1 MSIAV
6 VFDSAGTLLNTYRVA
21 KDIAKGKLL
30 PGIET
35 TTLTFSSP
43 DRVLIVIP
51 VHSKDLIGT
60 PADMLLSEYLVKNN
74 IHFGVSC
81 TRKIITAEAIG
92 DVLYTD
98 TRARTGDLAECIKNV
113 WSICKAESVM
123 TLNSG
128 AIVNMAEGAI
138 EFTITA
144 GGWPFTGA
152 KETITAL
159 HRMGVPTFIASGD
172 RSTKLERMADHL
184 GIPRDRVYGVA
195 TPSMKAQIVT
205 DLKEDY
211 DRVMMVGDGINDLC
225 ALKKADI
232 AILTVQ
238 QPGDR
243 PEELY
248 KAADYVVRT
257 VSEVVPIVQRLLSPE
272 DPPGKIPDRDCRT
285 HDIKGNM
292 TRIQH

>member
-21 KDIAKGKLL
+21 KDIANRKLL

-43 DRVLIVIP
+43 DRVLIVLP
-51 VHSKDLIGT
+51 VHSKDLMAT
-60 PADMLLSEYLVKNN
+60 PPEALLAEYLVRHD
-74 IHFGVSC
+74 IGFGISC
-81 TRKIITAEAIG
+81 TRKITTADEIG
-92 DVLYTD
+92 DILYAD
-98 TRARTGDLAECIKNV
+98 DSTRVGDLQECIRNV
-113 WSICKAESVM
+113 WTVCKEESVV

-128 AIVNMAEGAI
+128 AIINMARREI
-138 EFTITA
+138 EFAITA
-144 GGWPFTGA
+144 GGWPFEGA
-152 KETITAL
+152 KEAITAL

-172 RSTKLERMADHL
+172 RVTKLERMADHL

-195 TPSMKAQIVT
+195 TPTVKAQIVN
-205 DLKEDY
+205 DLRQEY
-211 DRVMMVGDGINDLC
+211 DRVLMVGDGINDLC
-225 ALKKADI
+225 AMRNADI

-248 KAADYVVRT
+248 KEADYVVKS
-257 VSEVVPIVQRLLSPE
+257 VGEVVTIVQDLIRSR
-272 DPPGKIPDRDCRT
+272 KNCDRDGCGAAYKR
-285 HDIKGNM
+285 
-292 TRIQH
+292 

>member
-21 KDIAKGKLL
+21 KDICNNKLL

-43 DRVLIVIP
+43 DRVLIVLP
-51 VHSKDLIGT
+51 VHSKNVIGT
-60 PADMLLSEYLVKNN
+60 PQDMLLSEYLVKNN
-74 IHFGVSC
+74 IGFGVSC

-98 TRARTGDLAECIKNV
+98 TQAQVGDLQECIRNV
-113 WSICKAESVM
+113 WSMCKAESIL

-128 AIVNMAEGAI
+128 AIVNMAAGAI

-144 GGWPFTGA
+144 GGWPFDGA

-159 HRMGVPTFIASGD
+159 HRMGVPAFIASGD
-172 RSTKLERMADHL
+172 RSTKLEKMADHL
-184 GIPRDRVYGVA
+184 GIPRDRVFGVA
-195 TPSMKAQIVT
+195 TPSVKAQIVT
-205 DLKEDY
+205 DLQDEY
-211 DRVMMVGDGINDLC
+211 DHVLMVGDGINDLC
-225 ALKKADI
+225 ALEKADI

-243 PEELY
+243 PEGLY
-248 KAADYVVRT
+248 KAADYVVRN
-257 VSEVVPIVQRLLSPE
+257 VSEVIPIVQDLIASP
-272 DPPGKIPDRDCRT
+272 
-285 HDIKGNM
+285 GNS
-292 TRIQH
+292 RS